1 MPAVVKLT
9 VTKQRN
15 SVKPDCLL
23 IIFEI
28 TGFG

>member
-23 IIFEI
+23 IIEKLRVW
-28 TGFG
+28 